1 MQVETKFL
9 VWPIRLFYPL
19 ELHCDVP
26 ERKREINMNAN
37 AKEFWPR
44 RNAAAIADAWIQ
56 DINAID
62 ESDFHNATFKWGEYV
77 TNNEMTS

>member
-1 MQVETKFL
+1 
-9 VWPIRLFYPL
+9 
-19 ELHCDVP
+19 
-26 ERKREINMNAN
+26 MNAN

-62 ESDFHNATFKWGEYV
+62 EIDFHNATFKWGEYV